1 MNDSPFSL
9 AAPGVQQL
17 KPYEPGK
24 PVSELQR
31 ELGLQEIIKLAS
43 NENPFGSSPKAQ
55 QAAMDALQNLAEYP
69 DGNGF
74 ALKQALAKKHHVDSA
89 QITLG
94 NGSNDILELVGRAFL
109 TPEHAAVFS
118 AHAFAVYPLVTQA
131 IGAEMRI
138 APACAADSV
147 TPFGHDLTA
156 MQALIDARARVV
168 FVANPNNPTGTWLR
182 ADDLYAFLK
191 NVPDQTIVVLDEAY
205 FEYVEEDDYPDGRRW
220 LTEFPNLIV
229 TRTFSKAHG
238 LAALRVGYSLSS
250 PEIADLLN
258 RVRQPFNVNSV
269 AQAAALAALD
279 DEAHIATSRELNR
292 QGLQQLTAACKTM
305 GLQII
310 PSVANFLTIDVARPA
325 EPVFQALLREG
336 VIVRPIANYGLPSW
350 LRVTV
355 GSEQQNTQFLQALQK
370 VLHA

>member
-1 MNDSPFSL
+1 MNNLCLSL
-9 AAPGVQQL
+9 AAPGVQRL

-31 ELGLQEIIKLAS
+31 ELGLSEIIKLAS
-43 NENPFGSSPKAQ
+43 NENPFGSSPQAQ
-55 QAAMDALQNLAEYP
+55 QAAAAALQDLAEYP

-74 ALKQALAKKHHVDSA
+74 SLKQALAEKHQVSLA

-109 TPEHAAVFS
+109 TPAHAAVFS

-131 IGAEMRI
+131 VGAEMRI
-138 APACAADSV
+138 AAACAADSA

-156 MQALIDARARVV
+156 MQALVDEKVRVV

-182 ADDLYAFLK
+182 AEAVYAFLK
-191 NVPDQTIVVLDEAY
+191 KIPEQTIVVLDEAY
-205 FEYVEEDDYPDGRRW
+205 FEYVEEGDYPDGSQW
-220 LTEFPNLIV
+220 LNEFPNLVV

-250 PEIADLLN
+250 APVADLLN

-269 AQAAALAALD
+269 AQAAALASLRD
-279 DEAHIATSRELNR
+279 DVHIAQSRDLNR
-292 QGLQQLTAACKTM
+292 QGLKQLTTACQHL
-305 GLQII
+305 GLNTI

-336 VIVRPIANYGLPSW
+336 VIVRPIANYGLPTW

-355 GSEQQNTQFLQALQK
+355 GSEQQNAKFLNALQK
-370 VLHA
+370 VLQV